1 MVVSAVP
8 VVVSAVPVVVS
19 VDLLGR
25 SAGLMVVGVDPVVGT
40 ADREVM
46 SAVEMEGWRG

>member
-8 VVVSAVPVVVS
+8 VVVS
-19 VDLLGR
+19 
-25 SAGLMVVGVDPVVGT
+25 VDPVVGT